1 MKEMKHRE
9 GERGEHIF
17 VEKLGVIA
25 EAEGLEPSLGPPIH
39 SFCYLDAV
47 TPSRLCHP
55 SAKQSLS
62 VGHLM

>member
-9 GERGEHIF
+9 GERGKHIF
-17 VEKLGVIA
+17 VEKHGVMI
-25 EAEGLEPSLGPPIH
+25 EAEDLVSSLGPPID

-47 TPSRLCHP
+47 IPSQLCHP

-62 VGHLM
+62 VGHLV